1 MFGSKLLEG
10 LDLSSYPSSDS
21 TSDMTVEETVAQQ
34 LAQVVFDTQRE
45 FTSSLPFGVIDGTS
59 PYAPP
64 SLSEILRGDHSGAAR
79 PEPGRGPVVLGDA
92 QLLTHSHLITYGG
105 KNEARQGNLR
115 HCQSLPPPS
124 HRDLLLVPLRETPC
138 SSNLE
143 PSLQGRPPVQ
153 VICLPF
159 LFPLLTHPHRASG
172 LRLWKDMLRY
182 GSSKPPLEILEE
194 VGGGGLDPSYLMRE
208 LE

>member
-64 SLSEILRGDHSGAAR
+64 SLLEILRGDHSGAAR

-105 KNEARQGNLR
+105 KNEARQGDLR
-115 HCQSLPPPS
+115 HCHSLP
-124 HRDLLLVPLRETPC
+124 LPLIGTYYSYLFARLHAAQIWNHLFKADPLSR
-138 SSNLE
+138 SSVS
-143 PSLQGRPPVQ
+143 P
-153 VICLPF
+153 
-159 LFPLLTHPHRASG
+159 FPLLSHPHRASG

-194 VGGGGLDPSYLMRE
+194 VGGGSLDPSYLMRE